1 MKEKNTRTITLSTKV
16 TAEQKAMFTK
26 IAAKNNISLSEWMAS
41 ILEMHQH
48 SYDKIGDPTQ
58 RETELEMH
66 VQKKEHQINRLK
78 AELESADNRVNAETK
93 RADEAVL
100 KRDEEILKLKKINLD
115 YQNLRKELHKI
126 TFEKTIEENL
136 PPINYNENKTLI
148 LPAIGFASIF
158 LGLILGKNN

>member
-16 TAEQKAMFTK
+16 TAEQKALFTK
-26 IAAKNNISLSEWMAS
+26 IAAKNNISLSEWMVS
-41 ILEMHQH
+41 IIEMHQH

-58 RETELEMH
+58 RETELEMQ
-66 VQKKEHQINRLK
+66 VQKKEYQINRLK
-78 AELESADNRVNAETK
+78 AQLESADNKVNAETK

-100 KRDEEILKLKKINLD
+100 KRDEEILKLKKITLD
-115 YQNLRKELHKI
+115 YQNLRKELNKI

-136 PPINYNENKTLI
+136 TTINYNENKTLI
-148 LPAIGFASIF
+148 LPAIGFVSIF